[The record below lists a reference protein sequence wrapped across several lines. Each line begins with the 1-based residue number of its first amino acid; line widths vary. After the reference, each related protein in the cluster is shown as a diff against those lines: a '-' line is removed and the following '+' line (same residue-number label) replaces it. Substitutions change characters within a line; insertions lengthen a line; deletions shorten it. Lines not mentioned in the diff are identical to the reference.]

1 MQLISPYNHLFMA
14 ISYLNSNHNLKAIYM
29 GMTVYMYNFTILKA
43 TSLKC
48 DLNEPLFEEWQRNN
62 SEEIVEINRSVI

>member
-1 MQLISPYNHLFMA
+1 
-14 ISYLNSNHNLKAIYM
+14 M